1 MVKISGKNLGGL
13 VYTLKLVF
21 VLIIMNC
28 CLMGRSWAMVNR
40 ASQAFVKAI
49 KELVQDYKITKIYLQ
64 CDAVVVAYDFINDS
78 RTKMARP
85 SVVRV
90 DWDQREER
98 GRGLAV
104 AVPSFSR
111 VSGGLPRR
119 PAPWPGPNNCLSE
132 DFLAPTPRPRH
143 KTLHPF
149 EFKWGDARRP
159 DCEPHADLIV
169 RKSIFQTQKLVGNKI
184 SSLMASAN
192 SNSGC

>member
-1 MVKISGKNLGGL
+1 MWQNFLENL
-13 VYTLKLVF
+13 K
-21 VLIIMNC
+21 
-28 CLMGRSWAMVNR
+28 S
-40 ASQAFVKAI
+40 
-49 KELVQDYKITKIYLQ
+49 LVQIESKTQIYLQ
-64 CDAVVVAYDFINDS
+64 HDAVVVAYDFINDS

-90 DWDQREER
+90 DWDQGERE
-98 GRGLAV
+98 RGLAV

-159 DCEPHADLIV
+159 EWEPHADWIV
-169 RKSIFQTQKLVGNKI
+169 KKARKKFLPHQKVGWKQN
-184 SSLMASAN
+184 LFPY
-192 SNSGC
+192 GVG

>member
-1 MVKISGKNLGGL
+1 M
-13 VYTLKLVF
+13 
-21 VLIIMNC
+21 
-28 CLMGRSWAMVNR
+28 
-40 ASQAFVKAI
+40 
-49 KELVQDYKITKIYLQ
+49 
-64 CDAVVVAYDFINDS
+64 VVAYDFINDS

-159 DCEPHADLIV
+159 ECEPHAERIV
-169 RKSIFQTQKLVGNKI
+169 KKQKKPFQAPKFVGNKSLPI
-184 SSLMASAN
+184 WHQLILILVVNSSLMLSLLIN
-192 SNSGC
+192 HYFKYGSIMWHLFLSIMINQMGMRLE